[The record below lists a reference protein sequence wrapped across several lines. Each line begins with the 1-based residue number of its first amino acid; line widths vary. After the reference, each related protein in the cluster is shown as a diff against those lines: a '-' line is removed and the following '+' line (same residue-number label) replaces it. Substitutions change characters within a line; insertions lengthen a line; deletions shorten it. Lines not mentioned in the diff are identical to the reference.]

1 MCTGTG
7 IHETKTIENGTPAG
21 IVGFELGLEKNNLLG
36 RGIRNPPPIF
46 HDPHRKLKGASLRTE
61 AESEHFACKDSGLSQ
76 ILKLMFSASEKILIN
91 VNVAV

>member
-1 MCTGTG
+1 MCTGIG
-7 IHETKTIENGTPAG
+7 IHETKTIENGTQAG
-21 IVGFELGLEKNNLLG
+21 IVGFELGLEKTIYWEVGLG
-36 RGIRNPPPIF
+36 PPPTL
-46 HDPHRKLKGASLRTE
+46 HDPHRKLKGASPRTE